1 MPKKVTKKP
10 ESNVSPKPTRRT
22 RAKRGV
28 IARGAIAAHLTDD
41 QIRQRAYK
49 IFREGR
55 NPSDPT
61 ADWFQAEHELRAEL
75 GTR

>member
-1 MPKKVTKKP
+1 MPKKVIKKS
-10 ESNVSPKPTRRT
+10 ESNASPNSTRRT
-22 RAKRGV
+22 RAKRNV
-28 IARGAIAAHLTDD
+28 IAKSLNAALSDD

-75 GTR
+75 GT